1 MKFPNRNT
9 QIDFNRDLIV
19 RIVQAVVKAVTE
31 DAPQHRREH
40 HLETNNAA
48 KFIAGDYINE
58 NLRNLVVC
66 DTIHLHHFLRF
77 AWEGCLLIDHKNKIT
92 YTIVSATTLAAAP
105 QKHRSNPYY
114 LQSILFAEN
123 GLCEGNSKQ
132 MTIDDFF
139 TNQNLS
145 GFSAEAY
152 CADFNEIM
160 QGEVTISSDYRHY
173 IVAYK
178 AARSEV
184 TDLQLLFL
192 DRDFDVIDAV
202 GLMEYITP
210 DFALL
215 TAPYTDNLEESTQVE
230 APTVKLKLREGVRP
244 LIRAVED
251 EA

>member
-1 MKFPNRNT
+1 MKFANRNS
-9 QIDFNRDLIV
+9 QIVFNRDLIV
-19 RIVQAVVKAVTE
+19 RVVQAVVKAVTE
-31 DAPQHRREH
+31 DAPHYRREH

-58 NLRNLVVC
+58 NLRNLVAS
-66 DTIHLHHFLRF
+66 DSIHLHHFQRF
-77 AWEGCLLIDHKNKIT
+77 AWDGCLLIDHENKVT

-123 GLCEGNSKQ
+123 GACNGNSKQ
-132 MTIDDFF
+132 MSISDYF
-139 TNQNLS
+139 TDQDLAI
-145 GFSAEAY
+145 FPVETY
-152 CADFNEIM
+152 YADFDEIM

-178 AARSEV
+178 VARSEV

-202 GLMEYITP
+202 DLMEYITP

-215 TAPYTDNLEESTQVE
+215 TAAYTDNLEESAQVE
-230 APTVKLKLREGVRP
+230 APTVKLKLREGVKP
-244 LIRAVED
+244 LIRATED